1 MLEDGDVY
9 EEDGTVLIMEP
20 LDERGFRKFILTI
33 PKSVYEKEEVTLEY
47 GAAIG
52 GGYTNIIDEIIGVY
66 MKAEQVTIVG
76 YVRN

>member
-1 MLEDGDVY
+1 MY
-9 EEDGTVLIMEP
+9 EEDGTILIMEP

-33 PKSVYEKEEVTLEY
+33 PKSVYEKEEVTLKY

-66 MKAEQVTIVG
+66 MEAEQVTIVG